1 MPFFRKQLRAIRGSV
16 SLGLTLAVLNA
27 GCDLFWPTIIATIVD
42 DGILVGNADHIRKML
57 IVMVCVGLFA
67 AVVKYSKNCCAVI
80 SGNRY
85 ARNTR
90 RDLFEKVLSLPSGDV
105 SRMGT
110 ASLLTRCTND
120 ISAIGLTLDQFIRMM
135 VRIPLTCIGGM
146 ILAFALDWRMA
157 LIILAVIPLIAWL
170 SLRML
175 RSTMPKYG
183 QLQNALDRFNR
194 VLRERLW
201 AVRVIRVFCKDAFEQ
216 DRLEDASG
224 EMCDVSTDVE
234 RRIGLISPLMTMLV
248 NLTILLLVLYAAHMG
263 LKGMVHIGAL
273 ISCIQYANQ
282 ILMAILQSAMLLSR
296 LPRTAVSIRR
306 IEDVMAHV
314 PSVADEGVELPDAQ
328 ADTLTFDHVS
338 YRFPASHE
346 DALHDVCFS
355 IRKGE
360 TIAVIGSTGCGKST
374 LVNLAERFID
384 PTGGCIRLGETDIT
398 HITQK
403 ELRKR
408 LSVVPQQAFL
418 FEGTIRDNL
427 LYGDPHA
434 TEEEMLRALDIAQA
448 TEFVLSFEEGLDHIV
463 SSGGTNL
470 SGGQRQRLSIARAL
484 LRKPD
489 FYLFD
494 DSFSALD
501 LKTDAAVRQGLKSA
515 MGDAGYLIVAQ
526 RVSTIRHADR
536 ILVLDTGRV
545 VGFDR
550 HDALLRTCPVYR
562 QIVQS
567 QYEGGDADVD

>member
-1 MPFFRKQLRAIRGSV
+1 MQFFKKQLWAVRGSV
-16 SLGLTLAVLNA
+16 GLGLTLAVLNA

-42 DGILVGNADHIRKML
+42 DGILKGNAEHIRSML
-57 IVMVCVGLFA
+57 IVMVCVGVFA
-67 AVVKYSKNCCAVI
+67 AVVKYSKNACAVV

-105 SRMGT
+105 ARMGA

-146 ILAFALDWRMA
+146 ILAFVLDWRMA

-170 SLRML
+170 SLHLL

-216 DRLEDASG
+216 DRFEDASG

-248 NLTILLLVLYAAHMG
+248 NLTILALVLYAAYMGRMG
-263 LKGMVHIGAL
+263 LVHIGAL

-296 LPRTAVSIRR
+296 LPRTFVSIRR
-306 IEDVMAHV
+306 IEEVMAHE
-314 PSVADEGVELPDAQ
+314 PSVPDSGTSVPETDADV
-328 ADTLTFDHVS
+328 LTFEQVC
-338 YRFPASHE
+338 YRFPGAQE
-346 DALHDVCFS
+346 DALHDVSFS

-360 TIAVIGSTGCGKST
+360 TVAVIGSTGCGKTT

-384 PTGGCIRLGETDIT
+384 PTSGSISLGNTSIADIP
-398 HITQK
+398 QK
-403 ELRKR
+403 ELRRR

-418 FEGTIRDNL
+418 FEGTIRENL
-427 LYGDPHA
+427 LYGDPGA
-434 TEEEMLRALDIAQA
+434 SEEDMLRALEISQA
-448 TEFVLSFEEGLDHIV
+448 TEFVLQLEDGLDHIV

-501 LKTDAAVRQGLKSA
+501 LKTDAAVRKGLKDA
-515 MGDAGYLIVAQ
+515 MGDAGFLIVAQ
-526 RVSTIRHADR
+526 RVGTIRHADR
-536 ILVLDTGRV
+536 ILVLDAGRV
-545 VGFDR
+545 VGFDC

-567 QYEGGDADVD
+567 QYEGGDADVG

>member
-1 MPFFRKQLRAIRGSV
+1 MRFFKKQLKAIRGSV
-16 SLGLTLAVLNA
+16 ALGLTLAVLNA
-27 GCDLFWPTIIATIVD
+27 ACDLFWPTIIATIVD
-42 DGILVGNADHIRKML
+42 DGILKGNAQHIRSML
-57 IVMVCVGLFA
+57 LVMVSVGIFA
-67 AVVKYSKNCCAVI
+67 AIVKYSKNCCAVI

-90 RDLFEKVLSLPSGDV
+90 RALFEKVLSLPSGDV
-105 SRMGT
+105 AGMGT

-120 ISAIGLTLDQFIRMM
+120 ISAVGLTLDQFIRMM

-146 ILAFALDWRMA
+146 ILAFVLDWRMA

-170 SLRML
+170 SLRLL

-183 QLQNALDRFNR
+183 QLQTALDRFNR

-216 DRLEDASG
+216 ERLEDASG

-263 LKGMVHIGAL
+263 LNGVVHIGAL

-306 IEDVMAHV
+306 IEEVMAHV
-314 PSVADEGVELPDAQ
+314 PSVQDDGTALPDESV
-328 ADTLTFDHVS
+328 DTLTFDKVC
-338 YRFPASHE
+338 YRFPGAQE
-346 DALHDVCFS
+346 DALHGVSFS
-355 IRKGE
+355 LRKGE
-360 TIAVIGSTGCGKST
+360 TVAVIGSTGCGKTT

-384 PTGGCIRLGETDIT
+384 PTSGCIRLGNTE
-398 HITQK
+398 ITQIAQK
-403 ELRKR
+403 HLRKH

-427 LYGDPHA
+427 LYGDPNA
-434 TEEEMLRALDIAQA
+434 SDEDLLRALDIAQA
-448 TEFVLSFEEGLDHIV
+448 TEFVSAFTDGLDHII

-501 LKTDAAVRQGLKSA
+501 LKTDAAVRRNLKDA

-536 ILVLDTGRV
+536 ILVLDAGRV
-545 VGFDR
+545 VGCGC
-550 HDALLRTCPVYR
+550 HDDLLRTCAVYR

-567 QYEGGDADVD
+567 QYEGGEADVG